1 MTGPWAAGVVIPAHD
16 EEGTVARC
24 LRSVLRAL
32 RASAA
37 PAAFVVLVADAC
49 TDRTMARAHTTLGT
63 AGEVVS
69 VRERSVGAARAYGA
83 LRCLERLA
91 SVPEDR
97 IWLLNT
103 DADTVVPEDWV
114 RRQLAFARGG
124 AAAVAGRV
132 ALDREGGRL
141 DPSIARHFA
150 QSYTLG
156 ADGTH
161 AHVHGANLGVRADA
175 YRDTGGW
182 LPKACSEDHCL
193 WDRLRARGWPV
204 VSPTASV
211 VATSPRLRGRAP
223 GGFASDLAALGRA
236 AS

>member
-1 MTGPWAAGVVIPAHD
+1 VNGPWAAGVVIPAHD

-24 LRSVLRAL
+24 LRSVRRAL

-49 TDRTMARAHTTLGT
+49 TDTTVARAHATLGN
-63 AGEVVS
+63 AGEVACVH
-69 VRERSVGAARAYGA
+69 ERSVGAARAHGA
-83 LRCLERLA
+83 LRCLERLSSLPA
-91 SVPEDR
+91 DR

-114 RRQLAFARGG
+114 RRQLAFAEDG

-132 ALDREGGRL
+132 ALERSGGEL
-141 DPSIARHFA
+141 DPTLARRFA
-150 QSYTLG
+150 RSYALG

-161 AHVHGANLGVRADA
+161 EHVHGANLGVRADA
-175 YRDTGGW
+175 YLDTGGW
-182 LPKACSEDHCL
+182 LPKSLSEDHCL
-193 WDRLRARGWPV
+193 WTRLRERGWPL

-211 VATSPRLRGRAP
+211 VATSARLQGRAA
-223 GGFASDLAALGRA
+223 GGFASDLAALRGGAR
-236 AS
+236 